1 MSSHPNTARALLP
14 MFALLVFAGTRML
27 SADRSAATFVGA
39 VTIVPTKAA
48 DVRVSAAASATSGPA
63 ATVASVPPT
72 SAPSQPVVD
81 ATVTSPA
88 ATATPTAAPTAQ
100 IEAQP
105 VAVPDRAW
113 IDGIVHQQQ
122 TWNNCGPANISMLLQ
137 HYGETGTQR
146 EAARFLKPVR
156 EDKNVSPD
164 EMVAYA
170 QSLGYRA
177 RWIVG
182 ADLQLIKAFVA
193 NGLPV
198 IAETWYIPH
207 PNDEMGHYE
216 LVHGYDGDTLIV
228 DDSYEGAGRR
238 LDAVAWDE
246 LWRVFNRTLIVVW
259 KPEQEALVQRLL
271 GPLWDEATMH
281 RRAFE
286 SARND
291 VELDPNDKFGWF
303 NMGSGLLA
311 LGDAA
316 GATTAF
322 DKADSLKLPWRMLW
336 YQHGIYQAHYE
347 AGNYDQVIK
356 LANRSLKATGD
367 LEESYYWR
375 GMALLAKGKK
385 FDAKRDFSIAVKLN
399 PNYIAAVDAL
409 KAL

>member
-1 MSSHPNTARALLP
+1 
-14 MFALLVFAGTRML
+14 MFALLVFAGTRVF
-27 SADRSAATFVGA
+27 SADRSAATYVGA
-39 VTIVPTKAA
+39 VTIVPTATRAPAPAGTAA
-48 DVRVSAAASATSGPA
+48 NLTAAVASASSTPVQRQPSGSAAAPDIA
-63 ATVASVPPT
+63 ATQV
-72 SAPSQPVVD
+72 
-81 ATVTSPA
+81 
-88 ATATPTAAPTAQ
+88 AAPTAAATTQ
-100 IEAQP
+100 AEATQVGVPVRAMIEG
-105 VAVPDRAW
+105 V
-113 IDGIVHQQQ
+113 VHQQQ
-122 TWNNCGPANISMLLQ
+122 TWNNCGPANMSMLLQ
-137 HYGETGTQR
+137 HFGETGTQR

-156 EDKNVSPD
+156 DDKNVSPD

-182 ADLQLIKAFVA
+182 ADVQLIKAFVS

-198 IAETWYIPH
+198 IAESWYIPH

-216 LVHGYDGDTLIV
+216 LIHGYDGDTLIA

-271 GPLWDEATMH
+271 GPLWDEAAMH
-281 RRAFE
+281 KRAFE
-286 SARND
+286 IARND

-336 YQHGIYQAHYE
+336 YQHGIYEAHYA

-356 LANRSLKATGD
+356 LATRSLKATGD

-385 FDAKRDFSIAVKLN
+385 FDAKRDFAVAVKLN
-399 PNYIAAVDAL
+399 PNYHAAIEAL